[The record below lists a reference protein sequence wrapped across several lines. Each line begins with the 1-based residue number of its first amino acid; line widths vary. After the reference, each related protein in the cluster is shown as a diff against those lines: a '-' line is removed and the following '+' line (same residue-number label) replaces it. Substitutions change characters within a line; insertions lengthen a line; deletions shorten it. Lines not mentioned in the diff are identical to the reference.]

1 MLTLYITAI
10 LLICDV
16 WCKDT
21 YILCVCVFV
30 CEITYENMPSEATKP
45 HTVHE

>member
-1 MLTLYITAI
+1 
-10 LLICDV
+10 
-16 WCKDT
+16 
-21 YILCVCVFV
+21 V